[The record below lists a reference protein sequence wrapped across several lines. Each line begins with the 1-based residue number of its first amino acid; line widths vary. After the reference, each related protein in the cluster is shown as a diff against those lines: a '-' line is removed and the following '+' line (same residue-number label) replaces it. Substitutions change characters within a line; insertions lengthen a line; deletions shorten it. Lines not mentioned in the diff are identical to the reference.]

1 MNSHSYSTRHG
12 LSVCVLCGMV
22 KNKDRKTACR
32 GSLPPVA
39 PRSDAL
45 GGAVT
50 STAPVM
56 TYEVRGGGEGVIISE
71 GWEVER

>member
-1 MNSHSYSTRHG
+1 MSNHSYSTRHG

-22 KNKDRKTACR
+22 QNKDRKTACR

-45 GGAVT
+45 DSVVT
-50 STAPVM
+50 CTAPVM
-56 TYEVRGGGEGVIISE
+56 TYEVRDGGEGVIMSE